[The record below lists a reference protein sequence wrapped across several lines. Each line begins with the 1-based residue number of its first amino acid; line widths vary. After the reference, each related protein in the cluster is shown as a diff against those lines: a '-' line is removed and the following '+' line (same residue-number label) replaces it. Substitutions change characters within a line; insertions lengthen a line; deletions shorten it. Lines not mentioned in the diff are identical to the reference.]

1 MKSETLVSVIGTR
14 WINRRFEI
22 RKLWPCPM
30 PFQGVSIAPKG
41 STDWLIQSKCPT
53 IFGIVDRE
61 EEEAEGNDNQRLT
74 V

>member
-1 MKSETLVSVIGTR
+1 
-14 WINRRFEI
+14 
-22 RKLWPCPM
+22 M